1 MVGTSTSHPFL
12 RTVAAAQKSFD
23 PALHRRFN
31 GTTKGSSRVYN
42 QRGVVNGPAE
52 FPSHSPP

>member
-23 PALHRRFN
+23 PALRRRFN
-31 GTTKGSSRVYN
+31 DTTKGSFRAYN
-42 QRGVVNGPAE
+42 QRGVIDGRPDSRPTA
-52 FPSHSPP
+52 PQ